1 MEDLTRLETREMDEN
16 FRKEL
21 NDLSKRVAFIESQL
35 PFDTVKVECE
45 RTPEGEVQKLIFN
58 ETYVVG
64 DGNLEI
70 HPNGYKPRYSEN
82 DLRELFGD
90 DRLDG
95 ECFNAPKWTP
105 KRFLRVIKNRIIA
118 ESDMR

>member
-1 MEDLTRLETREMDEN
+1 MDEN

-45 RTPEGEVQKLIFN
+45 RTPEGDVQKLIFD

-64 DGNLEI
+64 DGGLGI
-70 HPNGYKPRYSEN
+70 YPNGYKPRYSEN
-82 DLRELFGD
+82 DLRELFGE

-105 KRFLRVIKNRIIA
+105 ERFLRVIKNRIIA
-118 ESDMR
+118 ESDIR

>member
-1 MEDLTRLETREMDEN
+1 MDEN

-45 RTPEGEVQKLIFN
+45 RTPEGEVQKLIFD
-58 ETYVVG
+58 ETCVVG

-70 HPNGYKPRYSEN
+70 YPNGYKPRYSEN
-82 DLRELFGD
+82 DLRELLKMKDWMANVSMPPNGHLND
-90 DRLDG
+90 
-95 ECFNAPKWTP
+95 
-105 KRFLRVIKNRIIA
+105 
-118 ESDMR
+118 S